1 MNIKFLKN
9 SEPNF
14 SENLKGLLDFDS
26 SNSEM
31 IIETTHN
38 ILLAVK
44 EKGDEALLE
53 FSKKFDDLDFTN
65 AAELEIS
72 EADINEA
79 FERISLEQNER
90 SMSLLREYLNTIR
103 NKKWSHGPMRTM
115 KVQCL
120 AKKLHHLIEL
130 GFMYLEGKQLTHP
143 RF

>member
-53 FSKKFDDLDFTN
+53 FSKKFDDLDFI
-65 AAELEIS
+65 AVADKQPAEILSNFRALTVWKAWET
-72 EADINEA
+72 
-79 FERISLEQNER
+79 L
-90 SMSLLREYLNTIR
+90 
-103 NKKWSHGPMRTM
+103 GP
-115 KVQCL
+115 Q
-120 AKKLHHLIEL
+120 I
-130 GFMYLEGKQLTHP
+130 
-143 RF
+143 